1 MPGILASLLS
11 DLDIAVFERDTQGTF
26 TAISKTPKW
35 LKEIWPEAEKEQ
47 SGLAPGAAFLFLD
60 DFLERVESF
69 WHTPSDRQI
78 SSGVWTETAPDGT
91 DHLLEAVAIF
101 IEDRPLLLLRVPA
114 LQHTWPIYQ
123 QAREQ
128 RLEYEQLIDEINKRE
143 VLLHCIV
150 HDLSNPLAGI
160 KGTLS
165 LLESE
170 EMDAADRNELLRIGL
185 RQATKMQRLIQDILT
200 TFASEVKPIVPTLIG
215 ADIAPNLMLSAR
227 EVAAS
232 LEATATLK
240 GLTIQVLPAED
251 SDSVKVIGETER
263 LERVLFNLLTNAIRH
278 SSPGQTIA
286 IRIENED
293 DFVHVYI
300 EDEGEGVP
308 DDMVDSLFDRF
319 SQGSHHNGQIGL
331 GLYFCRITIENWG
344 GAIGYQP
351 REGNGA
357 SFWFKLPKPVSHEQ
371 LMLLQKAS

>member
-11 DLDIAVFERDTQGTF
+11 DLDIVVLERDADGTF
-26 TAISKTPKW
+26 TVISESPAW
-35 LKEIWPEAEKEQ
+35 LDGIWPEAKKTASE
-47 SGLAPGAAFLFLD
+47 LAPEAKFLFLD
-60 DFLERVESF
+60 DFLGRIDTY
-69 WHTPSDRQI
+69 WQTPSDRQI

-91 DHLLEAVAIF
+91 DHLLEAVATF
-101 IEDRPLLLLRVPA
+101 VNDRPLLLIRVPA

-128 RLEYEQLIDEINKRE
+128 RLEYEQLVDEINKRE

-170 EMDAADRNELLRIGL
+170 EMSAADRNELLRIGL

-200 TFASEVKPIVPTLIG
+200 TFANEVKPIVPTLIG
-215 ADIAPNLMLSAR
+215 ADIAPDLISSAR

-240 GLTIQVLPAED
+240 GLTIQVQAED
-251 SDSVKVIGETER
+251 HDAVKVIGETER

-278 SSPGQTIA
+278 SSPGQTIT
-286 IRIENED
+286 IRIEPQP

-300 EDEGEGVP
+300 EDEGEGVLEE
-308 DDMVDSLFDRF
+308 MVDSLFDRF
-319 SQGSHHNGQIGL
+319 SQGTHHTGQIGL
-331 GLYFCRITIENWG
+331 GLYFCRITVENWG
-344 GAIGYQP
+344 GTIGYQP
-351 REGNGA
+351 RSGNGA

-371 LMLLQKAS
+371 LMLLQDAS